1 MRLVSDGPADNLLPV
16 HFQTEDP
23 MTRLLSI
30 LTLALAL
37 PLAAQAQTSVTSIAD
52 AARGTMV
59 TVQGTV
65 ERITDEDEFRL
76 TDATGSIQVYVG
88 PNWVPAELGEAVTV
102 AGFVDDN
109 LLGPK
114 ELYARELTRADG
126 SILTFDLRYE

>member
-1 MRLVSDGPADNLLPV
+1 MQ
-16 HFQTEDP
+16 FQMEDP

-30 LTLALAL
+30 LTVALAL

-88 PNWVPAELGEAVTV
+88 PNWVPATLGEAVTV

-126 SILTFDLRYE
+126 SVLTFDLRYE